1 MADPTQQLQQML
13 NNAES
18 SFGGLNSAGQQLA
31 SALLQAAKAGNTQTT
46 AATATSQSL
55 AQLTARSQSVSA
67 GMIGVTGAFGGL
79 IGQATSLAA
88 GIYGAD
94 KAFSSVIPTL
104 DAISSVVTKFNTS
117 IGLLGSGATIAG
129 FSLGRASEAAA
140 AFANTGIEAIQG
152 ILKFQI
158 EAAQQVADTYS
169 ASAKAGAMFGGS
181 ISRLATEAVRAGV
194 PIQNLVKVITN
205 NVESLAKL
213 GMGQER
219 AGIIVAGMTREIF
232 NSNSALRALYGNFDE
247 LSTGVADYLASQAQ
261 LGLSA
266 KIDYAANKAAATD
279 YLYRQ
284 KELTAITGK
293 NAELLKKE
301 EEARRNQLD
310 YNLKLGRLGD
320 EARKN
325 VAEGLAISGKVFGS
339 EGAKYAEEYFATGGK
354 VYSKSALAYQA
365 INQEAAAVIAGM
377 IGAVDQSREGFRT
390 FTGSLLKDA
399 APALEAYARSNEN
412 LAEINR
418 AANNPFITSMA
429 ATSAAIIENLTFLK
443 ESTALFATIEA
454 DRLKMT
460 TQPLDAATQAYANAQ
475 AALLNNQMQIDKT
488 VLNNMESMGRTIAL
502 MNQIQ
507 LGFIS
512 LQGAANETLNKIIES
527 GFQGSDAIENFLSLL
542 MNTIQNPLPDAGAPP
557 VPAPPSNP
565 GVAPPTTTTPTT
577 PAPPSNPGGVPPVP
591 VSQSNPL
598 SDETRERTALL
609 QSEIDRLNR
618 EVLAMRNTPPPTNGE
633 NTDLQKSILAELQD
647 HTNILGRMRDAL
659 A

>member
-1 MADPTQQLQQML
+1 
-13 NNAES
+13 
-18 SFGGLNSAGQQLA
+18 
-31 SALLQAAKAGNTQTT
+31 
-46 AATATSQSL
+46 
-55 AQLTARSQSVSA
+55 
-67 GMIGVTGAFGGL
+67 
-79 IGQATSLAA
+79 
-88 GIYGAD
+88 
-94 KAFSSVIPTL
+94 
-104 DAISSVVTKFNTS
+104 
-117 IGLLGSGATIAG
+117 
-129 FSLGRASEAAA
+129 
-140 AFANTGIEAIQG
+140 
-152 ILKFQI
+152 
-158 EAAQQVADTYS
+158 
-169 ASAKAGAMFGGS
+169 
-181 ISRLATEAVRAGV
+181 
-194 PIQNLVKVITN
+194 
-205 NVESLAKL
+205 
-213 GMGQER
+213 
-219 AGIIVAGMTREIF
+219 
-232 NSNSALRALYGNFDE
+232 
-247 LSTGVADYLASQAQ
+247 
-261 LGLSA
+261 LSA

-325 VAEGLAISGKVFGS
+325 VAEGLAIAGKVFGS

-365 INQEAAAVIAGM
+365 INQEAAAVMAGM

-418 AANNPFITSMA
+418 NANNPFITSMT
-429 ATSAAIIENLTFLK
+429 ATSAAIMESLTFLK

-475 AALLNNQMQIDKT
+475 AALLNNQMQIDQT
-488 VLNNMESMGRTIAL
+488 VLKNMESMGRTIAL

-557 VPAPPSNP
+557 VPAPPAAGAPPPTPPAPPPVPAPPVPAPPAAAAPPVLDETIARTALLQSEIDRLNREVP
-565 GVAPPTTTTPTT
+565 AIRNAPPSIPLAAAPPTSAAV
-577 PAPPSNPGGVPPVP
+577 PAPLAAATPDL

-598 SDETRERTALL
+598 LDETRERTALL

-618 EVLAMRNTPPPTNGE
+618 EVLDMRNTPLPTNGE

>member
-1 MADPTQQLQQML
+1 
-13 NNAES
+13 
-18 SFGGLNSAGQQLA
+18 
-31 SALLQAAKAGNTQTT
+31 
-46 AATATSQSL
+46 
-55 AQLTARSQSVSA
+55 
-67 GMIGVTGAFGGL
+67 
-79 IGQATSLAA
+79 
-88 GIYGAD
+88 
-94 KAFSSVIPTL
+94 
-104 DAISSVVTKFNTS
+104 
-117 IGLLGSGATIAG
+117 
-129 FSLGRASEAAA
+129 
-140 AFANTGIEAIQG
+140 
-152 ILKFQI
+152 
-158 EAAQQVADTYS
+158 
-169 ASAKAGAMFGGS
+169 
-181 ISRLATEAVRAGV
+181 
-194 PIQNLVKVITN
+194 
-205 NVESLAKL
+205 
-213 GMGQER
+213 
-219 AGIIVAGMTREIF
+219 MTREIF

-266 KIDYAANKAAATD
+266 KSDYAVNKAAATD

-325 VAEGLAISGKVFGS
+325 VAEGLAIAGKVFGS

-365 INQEAAAVIAGM
+365 INQEAAAVMASM
-377 IGAVDQSREGFRT
+377 VGAVDQSREGFRS

-429 ATSAAIIENLTFLK
+429 ATSASIIENLTFLK
-443 ESTALFATIEA
+443 KSTDLFATIEA

-475 AALLNNQMQIDKT
+475 AALLNNQMQIDT
-488 VLNNMESMGRTIAL
+488 AVLANMQSMGRTL
-502 MNQIQ
+502 ELLNQIQ

-512 LQGAANETLNKIIES
+512 LQSAANETLNKIIES
-527 GFQGSDAIENFLSLL
+527 GFQGSDAIEDFLSLL
-542 MNTIQNPLPDAGAPP
+542 LSTISNSSQPPSGAPGVPP
-557 VPAPPSNP
+557 VA
-565 GVAPPTTTTPTT
+565 
-577 PAPPSNPGGVPPVP
+577 PAPPSNPGGAPPTTPTIPAPPSNPGGAPPGP

-598 SDETRERTALL
+598 LDETRERTALL